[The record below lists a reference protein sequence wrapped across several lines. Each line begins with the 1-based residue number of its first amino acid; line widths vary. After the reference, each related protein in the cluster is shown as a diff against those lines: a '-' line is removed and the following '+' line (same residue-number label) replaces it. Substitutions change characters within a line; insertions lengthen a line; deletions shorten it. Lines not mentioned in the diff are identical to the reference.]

1 MGRLVSIYLVKSTAT
16 QKRYV
21 GQTVKPLD
29 KRLVQH
35 VYLAK
40 TGHGYALHRAMRAHG
55 IETFSIHLVETCDEA
70 DANASGVRRVSKSKP
85 SDTRGAA

>member
-21 GQTVKPLD
+21 GQTV
-29 KRLVQH
+29 
-35 VYLAK
+35 
-40 TGHGYALHRAMRAHG
+40 
-55 IETFSIHLVETCDEA
+55 
-70 DANASGVRRVSKSKP
+70 SKSKP